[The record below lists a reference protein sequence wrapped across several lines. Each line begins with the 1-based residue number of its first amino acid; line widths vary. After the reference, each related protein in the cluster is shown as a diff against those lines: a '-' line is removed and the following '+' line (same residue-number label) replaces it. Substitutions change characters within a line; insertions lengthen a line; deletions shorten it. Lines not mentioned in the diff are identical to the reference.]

1 MSRARF
7 SRYRHLLGVG
17 LLGVSMSLMG
27 CAAGVEDPVPQAP
40 APEEQRDPPTV
51 ALSGELRDPQ
61 QQLISGIEI
70 NNGFG
75 KVPAQQLPPGP
86 SPLPE
91 KN

>member
-1 MSRARF
+1 MNRAIF
-7 SRYRHLLGVG
+7 AMVLGAG
-17 LLGVSMSLMG
+17 ISLMG
-27 CAAGVEDPVPQAP
+27 CATGVDDPVPQAP

-75 KVPAQQLPPGP
+75 KVPAHQVPPGP

-91 KN
+91 QH